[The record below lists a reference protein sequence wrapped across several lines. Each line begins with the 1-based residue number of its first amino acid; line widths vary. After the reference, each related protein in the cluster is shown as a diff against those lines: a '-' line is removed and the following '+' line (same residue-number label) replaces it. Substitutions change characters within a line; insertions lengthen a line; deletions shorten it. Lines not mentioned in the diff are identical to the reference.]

1 MIKIIVKITVYNFL
15 LSLRFSRQWNLRQE
29 KSYNLDQTDIE
40 ELWEITRTAG
50 IFFVMACEEIY

>member
-50 IFFVMACEEIY
+50 IFFVIAC